1 MKKRVWLAV
10 VLCMVSLHA
19 GFFPSKKEVLVRKAP
34 LMDVRYEK
42 SEALSLLNDIRESM
56 GMNTLI
62 QNDQLSLAAEAH
74 AAYLVRNHV
83 TSHRETPGFPGFTG
97 KTPADRA
104 LHAGYLSTQV
114 TENLST
120 KNHDAQSSIDGL
132 FSAIY
137 HRFGFLDVSI
147 DEIGVGV
154 VQDPKDSD
162 NSAFVY
168 LMGNSHL
175 NDLCREPPFKGY
187 GKYVYRVCKDSEHRI
202 SEKRFLAAK
211 DANKRYNPKI
221 VFYPYDGQQNVPP
234 AFYGEIPDPLPDYDV
249 SGFPVS
255 VTFNDYYF
263 KKVDLISFK
272 LYKNGNKLVPLVRV
286 LTHRSDPHARFTT
299 HQFALFPLK
308 RLEYDTD
315 YRAEL
320 VYREKGK
327 KKRTS
332 WEFHTRKLD
341 EKMFR
346 IKGKEGTITIQKGK
360 SYQVYLVPLNG
371 HDVIKG
377 VTFPEDV
384 DVTFTDNNTLRVTL
398 MSGNIRSFDIK
409 SKRRTIHVKVK

>member
-1 MKKRVWLAV
+1 
-10 VLCMVSLHA
+10 
-19 GFFPSKKEVLVRKAP
+19 
-34 LMDVRYEK
+34 
-42 SEALSLLNDIRESM
+42 
-56 GMNTLI
+56 
-62 QNDQLSLAAEAH
+62 
-74 AAYLVRNHV
+74 
-83 TSHRETPGFPGFTG
+83 
-97 KTPADRA
+97 
-104 LHAGYLSTQV
+104 
-114 TENLST
+114 
-120 KNHDAQSSIDGL
+120 
-132 FSAIY
+132 
-137 HRFGFLDVSI
+137 
-147 DEIGVGV
+147 
-154 VQDPKDSD
+154 
-162 NSAFVY
+162 
-168 LMGNSHL
+168 
-175 NDLCREPPFKGY
+175 
-187 GKYVYRVCKDSEHRI
+187 
-202 SEKRFLAAK
+202 
-211 DANKRYNPKI
+211 
-221 VFYPYDGQQNVPP
+221 
-234 AFYGEIPDPLPDYDV
+234 
-249 SGFPVS
+249 
-255 VTFNDYYF
+255 
-263 KKVDLISFK
+263 
-272 LYKNGNKLVPLVRV
+272 

-377 VTFPEDV
+377 ITFPEDV